1 VKIRAQGARAC
12 SSQEGPA
19 PDRPHLVL
27 GAVNHS
33 RDQEAQG
40 GWSLAARRPA
50 DDSARR
56 PLSCRR
62 GSAAPNRLIL
72 QRSALHIIFRGRDS
86 QCHPSNTQAVYLDV
100 HIAFLCTRLDHGCDR
115 GFLGSWLD
123 LRTGPLPQKTDSEGR
138 ALQKPAARGTFPGS

>member
-1 VKIRAQGARAC
+1 MPERAVARRVQLQIDPTWYLGPSTTPGTRRLRGVGRWRRADLPMIARAVPC
-12 SSQEGPA
+12 RVVGGLLLRTGSSFNGQ
-19 PDRPHLVL
+19 HF
-27 GAVNHS
+27 
-33 RDQEAQG
+33 
-40 GWSLAARRPA
+40 
-50 DDSARR
+50 
-56 PLSCRR
+56 
-62 GSAAPNRLIL
+62 I
-72 QRSALHIIFRGRDS
+72 IIFRGRDS